1 MLEWLQFVLS
11 GCVDKISLDA
21 NSHLITTISIIVIK
35 KTATALTTALIIPVY
50 FHPFRYFH
58 HI

>member
-11 GCVDKISLDA
+11 GCVGKSALDA

-35 KTATALTTALIIPVY
+35 KTATAPTIALISLVN

>member
-11 GCVDKISLDA
+11 GCAGKSALDA

-35 KTATALTTALIIPVY
+35 KTATAPTIALISRVH
-50 FHPFRYFH
+50 FLPFRHFH

>member
-11 GCVDKISLDA
+11 GCVGKSALDA

-35 KTATALTTALIIPVY
+35 KTATALTTALIIS
-50 FHPFRYFH
+50 RALSL
-58 HI
+58 